1 MEDSVQSIPF
11 IPTERSPS
19 GGKGTPGNRKSTVLA
34 TLCVGEET
42 YRLFADLVVTAESAY
57 LRLHRFDLPSGD
69 DWLAERKVN
78 IPVAEPDIVPLETKL
93 GSVEFVLLAPVW
105 LDEATAR
112 AFFGRSGP
120 PAT

>member
-1 MEDSVQSIPF
+1 MAESIQSLPSL
-11 IPTERSPS
+11 PTESVRPV
-19 GGKGTPGNRKSTVLA
+19 GKGTPSDRKHAVLA

-42 YRLFADLVVTAESAY
+42 YRLFADLIVTAESAY

-69 DWLAERKVN
+69 DWLAERKIN

-93 GSVEFVLLAPVW
+93 GSADFVLSAPIW

-112 AFFGRSGP
+112 ALFGRWGP